1 MVSFQL
7 VGLMSMLVTGH
18 CYSFIVAREFTDQ
31 GQCNHSTKDPSTPV
45 FDFKKL
51 QNDNADF
58 DPNKLDSLINY
69 NYFATETCIRT
80 TLTYTIPD
88 PVFLVLDEPGDCS
101 EHGYA
106 ELDAKQCEDQQST
119 RLDVW
124 KHGKKDL
131 AQGGYDIPAWKGAG
145 TWRVED
151 ESCGCYATTDV
162 MPSGVLYQKLQYNR
176 YVVSGK
182 CKEKGVAYGNKPG
195 RAKQRKICRKVN
207 EHGEKYAKMT
217 CFGNG
222 VEVNVFEDEQCR
234 GKPIGSIKHNDCSPR
249 NDPFPTY
256 IRFTCG
262 YKVPAM
268 HVRSYSKDSCLNADK
283 TRDEVLPLGVCMT
296 SVENKTLD
304 EVHNP
309 LKSGSR
315 NYFDVGNPFKT
326 IGSGDVPLGKDRYV
340 SYKTLR
346 FSSSKDGSNDITL
359 EKYTE
364 EKIEICLAKG
374 FNKDTA
380 EEEDKEPE
388 GKEPEKLSLSCN
400 ECSDAYDFL
409 DGEVHL
415 NVQAQDPYT
424 NLWAAST
431 CIANTPYIPAIVPP
445 GVDETTKVMTTTT
458 TTRLTTTSSTKA
470 QCRGI
475 CGRDDTFGWLR
486 KCTWE
491 SCRGCPTCQKHCQPE
506 CLSSNKP
513 SWAKK
518 CTMKTC
524 KFCSNCHQC
533 HSSCKPAKGD
543 QTWWM
548 CKKPWC
554 KNCEACVSGY
564 AKYSINP
571 EEKTEFSRMQGPSTG
586 IIIAITISGLMV
598 CLGLRLVRTRN
609 RSPNEHTF
617 LEVEDEHNM

>member
-1 MVSFQL
+1 
-7 VGLMSMLVTGH
+7 
-18 CYSFIVAREFTDQ
+18 
-31 GQCNHSTKDPSTPV
+31 
-45 FDFKKL
+45 
-51 QNDNADF
+51 
-58 DPNKLDSLINY
+58 
-69 NYFATETCIRT
+69 
-80 TLTYTIPD
+80 
-88 PVFLVLDEPGDCS
+88 
-101 EHGYA
+101 
-106 ELDAKQCEDQQST
+106 
-119 RLDVW
+119 
-124 KHGKKDL
+124 
-131 AQGGYDIPAWKGAG
+131 
-145 TWRVED
+145 
-151 ESCGCYATTDV
+151 
-162 MPSGVLYQKLQYNR
+162 
-176 YVVSGK
+176 
-182 CKEKGVAYGNKPG
+182 
-195 RAKQRKICRKVN
+195 
-207 EHGEKYAKMT
+207 
-217 CFGNG
+217 
-222 VEVNVFEDEQCR
+222 
-234 GKPIGSIKHNDCSPR
+234 
-249 NDPFPTY
+249 
-256 IRFTCG
+256 
-262 YKVPAM
+262 
-268 HVRSYSKDSCLNADK
+268 VRSYSKDSCLKADK
-283 TRDEVLPLGVCMT
+283 IRDEVLPLGVCMT
-296 SVENKTLD
+296 SVENKTRD
-304 EVHNP
+304 EVGDWGKP
-309 LKSGSR
+309 GSR
-315 NYFDVGNPFKT
+315 NYFDVGNPSKSLE
-326 IGSGDVPLGKDRYV
+326 GGDGKKYLGKDKYGRDMYV

-364 EKIEICLAKG
+364 EKIETCLAKG
-374 FNKDTA
+374 KDTA

-415 NVQAQDPYT
+415 NVQAQDPYYP
-424 NLWAAST
+424 NGWAASPPT
-431 CIANTPYIPAIVPP
+431 CIPNPPYTPVMP

-475 CGRDDTFGWLR
+475 CERDDTFGWLR

-518 CTMKTC
+518 CTLKTC

-617 LEVEDEHNM
+617 LEVEEVEDAHNM